1 MKKFSLIAIIMLV
14 ASVAAGAQGMED
26 ALRYSE
32 QFYVGSART
41 MAMGN
46 AFTALGGDLG
56 ALGINPASSAIYNC
70 CEFAVTGGFSWNNT
84 SSTFNG
90 TEGDYA
96 KSVSRTRFTLPNMNA
111 VFSLPTGRDYGLVS
125 YSFGLG
131 FNKTANFN
139 SRTYFGGYDGATSLL
154 GNIAAGLEGVDRSY
168 LTADDAFEAGYCT
181 NQEILAFDAYLV
193 NPYHNLS
200 DSYIGATENEWTGGL
215 GVENPLFKS
224 YDRTTGGGV
233 YDIHFNYGMNFNDR
247 LYLGAN
253 LNFKIVE
260 YNEDFWYGEE
270 ARSGDFYDSGFKS
283 MQYNSWHQTSGG
295 GINLQLGAIYVPFDF
310 LRLGISYTTPTL
322 YTLTD
327 RWDESM
333 SSTFD
338 GSIPEYENSNLYFSD
353 LYAYETDTRSSDF
366 VYEYDLRAPSRLSL
380 GAALVFG
387 RSGIISA
394 DLERVNL
401 SKMRLHDNYGYD
413 DTYDNVNKDIADY
426 CSSCNIFRIG
436 GEMNILNDFA
446 LRAGYTGYF
455 YGLPGYQYVSFGI
468 GKRLSENSS
477 LDLAFR
483 TSLAD
488 KYTMTPYNDYAP
500 DEAGNMQCIAPIA
513 GISASFRDLLLTYRV
528 KF

>member
-1 MKKFSLIAIIMLV
+1 MVAMKKFSLIAIIMLV

-270 ARSGDFYDSGFKS
+270 ARSGDLYDSGFKS
-283 MQYNSWHQTSGG
+283 MKYNYWQNTSGG
-295 GINLQLGAIYVPFDF
+295 GVNMQLGAIWVPVDF
-310 LRLGISYTTPTL
+310 LRLGITYTTPTL

-327 RWDESM
+327 AWQEAM
-333 SSTFD
+333 YSTYPD
-338 GSIPEYENSNLYFSD
+338 NLPEYRSV
-353 LYAYETDTRSSDF
+353 DTQSPQRT
-366 VYEYDLRAPSRLSL
+366 YEYNLRAPGRLSL